1 MPKISISC
9 RLHYGFYGNR
19 EGPHPARRVGSVSE
33 GHSTVETA
41 RMATTAVSHFRGQ
54 TTTQDF
60 GLTEERKVH
69 IDAQK
74 ENMVSTLTV
83 GCLANSRNG
92 FNCNG
97 LWKGTRRLSIKNC
110 SKEPQKQESIL
121 IDSDNPEHIPQC
133 NTDFS
138 KSTEITDKGHHF
150 TSSCTLAANSKCAI
164 LKTLSPVNH
173 DDKISGNVS
182 FNENPQMTRDC
193 RSQETDIESEYLNE
207 LCHKK
212 VSPQTC
218 MELDRETYK
227 CLREKNAPSVK
238 ADSDVIA
245 QDKVI
250 KGSSLFHPAK
260 PQECNTAIKSDSLIS
275 NETQELKDGDCS
287 MKKSEWSME
296 LSSYPVETF
305 IIRTNPVAR
314 NFCSMLKDTSS
325 VLGSKCKETK
335 MEDCQ
340 QTSLRESNIQTNII
354 KSSFATINLAPCQGA
369 INNVNSSIKTISSKH
384 TLEEPVSLKLAFA
397 DGTKTQTNFLNDN
410 NSSSSNSSCSSEKHE
425 AVSFGHQNGLQLQ
438 KNGETFPETSEE
450 SQELGVSELKRH
462 QQWKEQCCSTE
473 QERAPAVRVDLEDV
487 TVKAGS
493 SAVFEWKVDGFP
505 QPSLLWKHNDVILTE
520 NELYKICYDGQ
531 SAILQLQ
538 ESLAEDAGTYVCTAT
553 NRAGSCETKAELS
566 VLGIPPTIVQSIE
579 TVTALRGSPARLQ
592 CCVTSDPEATVS
604 WKFKGKEIHSDGR
617 IQITQDSDLHYLDIS
632 HVMPEDDG
640 CYEFTATNPLGNL
653 TCTSYIIVKENQET
667 FQEFQAIPKFTEGSK
682 FSTSESREG
691 IGTNDTS
698 ETCLPK
704 YSSFSSSP
712 TSNHTPATN
721 VVLAKNYLSS
731 RLQSL
736 AGSSSATDP
745 PNILFRSCNQRGLIQ
760 GIFGVPGICKGESK
774 SNTENRME
782 KTVCCPQF
790 GEPGEEMSQMRS
802 FNSEDN
808 VSRIFT
814 NITGNFTTASEK
826 FTSASEKYTSSS
838 GNFTTVPGKSTTVPG
853 RFTSVSENFTIA
865 SGKFTDTSSNFTT
878 ETLQPQIV
886 FARQYRKE
894 DTYSLRSESTVKSPH
909 SDRLLKQFTASA
921 SKEKELAQGLR
932 AAVEKK
938 LKMTSYNN
946 IDDEDQLEKMLEK
959 VDNFEERKKIRA
971 RLREIRDKQM
981 SSPKEG
987 TEKSGDSTEV
997 EANKNKDCS
1006 ETSKSGEGDKE
1017 NIDPQQE
1024 VTEKSGDSTE
1034 DDINKN
1040 KNCSETSKTGEND
1053 KENSDSPKE
1062 GTEKSGDSIEDDVNK
1077 NKDCSETSKSGES
1090 DKENIDSPQEVTEK
1104 SGNPTEDDVNKDKNS
1119 SENNKIAEGDK
1130 ENIDSPK
1137 EGTEKSEDST
1147 DDVNKNKD
1155 CSETSKSGEGDKEN
1169 IDSPK
1174 EGTEKSED
1182 STDDVN
1188 KNKDCSET
1196 SKSGEGDK
1204 ENIDE
1209 CNESKTDSKQ
1219 NQEEKTDTQTVVT
1232 KDGSGGM
1239 KECTET
1245 KTVSADGTT
1254 TTVTKMTKIVS
1265 GNPSMSSTIIAGGAG
1280 SQTTTT
1286 EVQTAADGTKTTVI
1300 KKTQTVTKT
1309 VAGPGAGGM
1318 AANAPKGGLAAPAK
1332 PVTRSPSAIKQML
1345 LEWTK
1350 AMTQEY
1356 ADKVVITNFSSSWAN
1371 GLAFC
1376 ALIHHFYPESFD
1388 FYALDPK
1395 KRRYNFDLAFQT
1407 AEKCADI
1414 APLLD
1419 TDDMVKMQKPDW
1431 KCVFTYVQSFY
1442 RKLQKHER
1450 NKAMPK
1456 A

>member
-33 GHSTVETA
+33 GHSTVGTA
-41 RMATTAVSHFRGQ
+41 RTAVSHFRGQ

-60 GLTEERKVH
+60 GLTEERKVD

-121 IDSDNPEHIPQC
+121 IDSDHPEHIPQC

-138 KSTEITDKGHHF
+138 KSTETTDEGHLF
-150 TSSCTLAANSKCAI
+150 TSYCTLAENSKCAI

-173 DDKISGNVS
+173 NKISGNVS
-182 FNENPQMTRDC
+182 LNENPQITRDC
-193 RSQETDIESEYLNE
+193 RSQETDIKSEYSNE
-207 LCHKK
+207 FCHER

-218 MELDRETYK
+218 MELDREMYK
-227 CLREKNAPSVK
+227 CLKEKNAPSVK
-238 ADSDVIA
+238 ASSDVIA

-250 KGSSLFHPAK
+250 KCSSLFHPAK
-260 PQECNTAIKSDSLIS
+260 PRECNNVIKSDSLIT
-275 NETQELKDGDCS
+275 NETQELKDGDCL
-287 MKKSEWSME
+287 MRKSEWSME
-296 LSSYPVETF
+296 LPSYPVETF

-314 NFCSMLKDTSS
+314 NFCSVLKDTSS
-325 VLGSKCKETK
+325 VLSSKCKETK

-340 QTSLRESNIQTNII
+340 QKSLRESNIQTNIM
-354 KSSFATINLAPCQGA
+354 KCSFATINLAPCQRV

-384 TLEEPVSLKLAFA
+384 ILEEPVSPKLAFA
-397 DGTKTQTNFLNDN
+397 DGMKNQTNFLNDN
-410 NSSSSNSSCSSEKHE
+410 NNSSSSSSSSCSSEKHE
-425 AVSFGHQNGLQLQ
+425 AVSFRHQNGLQLQ

-450 SQELGVSELKRH
+450 SQELVVSEMKRY
-462 QQWKEQCCSTE
+462 QQWKEQCCSTV
-473 QERAPAVRVDLEDV
+473 QERAPAVRADLEDV

-493 SAVFEWKVDGFP
+493 SAVFEWKVDGLP

-520 NELYKICYDGQ
+520 NELYKISYDGQ

-553 NRAGSCETKAELS
+553 NRAGSCETRAELS

-579 TVTALRGSPARLQ
+579 TVTALRGSPTRLQ

-604 WKFKGKEIHSDGR
+604 WIFKGKEIRSDGR
-617 IQITQDSDLHYLDIS
+617 IQITHDRDLHYLVIS

-640 CYEFTATNPLGNL
+640 CYQFTATNPLGNL
-653 TCTSYIIVKENQET
+653 ICTSYIIVKENQET
-667 FQEFQAIPKFTEGSK
+667 FQEFQTIPKFTEGSK

-712 TSNHTPATN
+712 TSDHTPATN

-745 PNILFRSCNQRGLIQ
+745 PSCNQGGLIQ
-760 GIFGVPGICKGESK
+760 GILGVSEMCKGESK
-774 SNTENRME
+774 GNTENRME

-790 GEPGEEMSQMRS
+790 GETGEEMSQMRT
-802 FNSEDN
+802 FNSKDN
-808 VSRIFT
+808 VSRTFT

-826 FTSASEKYTSSS
+826 FTSASEKYTSAS
-838 GNFTTVPGKSTTVPG
+838 GNFTTVPGKSTIAPG
-853 RFTSVSENFTIA
+853 RFTSVSGNFTIA
-865 SGKFTDTSSNFTT
+865 SGKFTNTSSNFTT

-886 FARQYRKE
+886 FARQFRKE
-894 DTYSLRSESTVKSPH
+894 DTYSFRSESTVKSPH
-909 SDRLLKQFTASA
+909 SGRLLKQFTASA

-938 LKMTSYNN
+938 FKMTSYSN
-946 IDDEDQLEKMLEK
+946 IDDEDQLEKILEK

-971 RLREIRDKQM
+971 RLREIREKQM
-981 SSPKEG
+981 KEWEEKRRENEKLADNALKEKVKRADEEKQRVLQQFKENASLTKDMEDLRLKASQSGLKDRQRMADEEKKRKLEAFDQLAKKDNVTTTTTTETSGGSPKEG
-987 TEKSGDSTEV
+987 TEKSGDSTED

-1017 NIDPQQE
+1017 NI
-1024 VTEKSGDSTE
+1024 
-1034 DDINKN
+1034 
-1040 KNCSETSKTGEND
+1040 
-1053 KENSDSPKE
+1053 DSPKE

-1090 DKENIDSPQEVTEK
+1090 DKEKIDSPLEVTEK
-1104 SGNPTEDDVNKDKNS
+1104 SGNPTEDDVNKDKNC
-1119 SENNKIAEGDK
+1119 SENNK
-1130 ENIDSPK
+1130 
-1137 EGTEKSEDST
+1137 T
-1147 DDVNKNKD
+1147 
-1155 CSETSKSGEGDKEN
+1155 GEGDKEN

-1174 EGTEKSED
+1174 EGTEKSGD
-1182 STDDVN
+1182 FTDDVN
-1188 KNKDCSET
+1188 KNKDSET

-1209 CNESKTDSKQ
+1209 CNESKTESKE

-1232 KDGSGGM
+1232 KDDSGGM

-1286 EVQTAADGTKTTVI
+1286 EVKTAAGRH
-1300 KKTQTVTKT
+1300 
-1309 VAGPGAGGM
+1309 M
-1318 AANAPKGGLAAPAK
+1318 AN
-1332 PVTRSPSAIKQML
+1332 
-1345 LEWTK
+1345 
-1350 AMTQEY
+1350 
-1356 ADKVVITNFSSSWAN
+1356 
-1371 GLAFC
+1371 
-1376 ALIHHFYPESFD
+1376 
-1388 FYALDPK
+1388 
-1395 KRRYNFDLAFQT
+1395 
-1407 AEKCADI
+1407 
-1414 APLLD
+1414 
-1419 TDDMVKMQKPDW
+1419 
-1431 KCVFTYVQSFY
+1431 
-1442 RKLQKHER
+1442 
-1450 NKAMPK
+1450 
-1456 A
+1456 

>member
-1017 NIDPQQE
+1017 NID
-1024 VTEKSGDSTE
+1024 
-1034 DDINKN
+1034 
-1040 KNCSETSKTGEND
+1040 
-1053 KENSDSPKE
+1053 
-1062 GTEKSGDSIEDDVNK
+1062 
-1077 NKDCSETSKSGES
+1077 
-1090 DKENIDSPQEVTEK
+1090 
-1104 SGNPTEDDVNKDKNS
+1104 
-1119 SENNKIAEGDK
+1119 
-1130 ENIDSPK
+1130 SPK

>member
-981 SSPKEG
+981 KEWE
-987 TEKSGDSTEV
+987 EKRRENEKLADNALKEKV
-997 EANKNKDCS
+997 KRADEEKQRVLQQF
-1006 ETSKSGEGDKE
+1006 KE
-1017 NIDPQQE
+1017 NASMTKDMEDLRLKAQQ
-1024 VTEKSGDSTE
+1024 SGL
-1034 DDINKN
+1034 
-1040 KNCSETSKTGEND
+1040 
-1053 KENSDSPKE
+1053 
-1062 GTEKSGDSIEDDVNK
+1062 
-1077 NKDCSETSKSGES
+1077 KDRQRMA
-1090 DKENIDSPQEVTEK
+1090 D
-1104 SGNPTEDDVNKDKNS
+1104 
-1119 SENNKIAEGDK
+1119 
-1130 ENIDSPK
+1130 
-1137 EGTEKSEDST
+1137 
-1147 DDVNKNKD
+1147 
-1155 CSETSKSGEGDKEN
+1155 
-1169 IDSPK
+1169 
-1174 EGTEKSED
+1174 
-1182 STDDVN
+1182 
-1188 KNKDCSET
+1188 
-1196 SKSGEGDK
+1196 
-1204 ENIDE
+1204 
-1209 CNESKTDSKQ
+1209 
-1219 NQEEKTDTQTVVT
+1219 EEKKRKLEAFDQLARKDNVT
-1232 KDGSGGM
+1232 
-1239 KECTET
+1239 T
-1245 KTVSADGTT
+1245 
-1254 TTVTKMTKIVS
+1254 
-1265 GNPSMSSTIIAGGAG
+1265 
-1280 SQTTTT
+1280 TTTT
-1286 EVQTAADGTKTTVI
+1286 ETSGDGTKTTVI

>member
-1017 NIDPQQE
+1017 NIDSPKE
-1024 VTEKSGDSTE
+1024 GTDKSGNSTE
-1034 DDINKN
+1034 DGGNKN
-1040 KNCSETSKTGEND
+1040 KNCSENSKTE
-1053 KENSDSPKE
+1053 DSPKE
-1062 GTEKSGDSIEDDVNK
+1062 GTEKSGDSTDDVNK
-1077 NKDCSETSKSGES
+1077 NKDSETSKSG
-1090 DKENIDSPQEVTEK
+1090 
-1104 SGNPTEDDVNKDKNS
+1104 
-1119 SENNKIAEGDK
+1119 EGDK

>member
-33 GHSTVETA
+33 GHSTVGTA
-41 RMATTAVSHFRGQ
+41 RTAVSHFRGQ

-60 GLTEERKVH
+60 GLTEERKVD

-121 IDSDNPEHIPQC
+121 IDSDHPEHIPQC

-138 KSTEITDKGHHF
+138 KSTETTDEGHLF
-150 TSSCTLAANSKCAI
+150 TSYCTLAENSKCAI

-173 DDKISGNVS
+173 NKISGNVS
-182 FNENPQMTRDC
+182 LNENPQITRDC
-193 RSQETDIESEYLNE
+193 RSQETDIKSEYSNE
-207 LCHKK
+207 FCHER

-218 MELDRETYK
+218 MELDREMYK
-227 CLREKNAPSVK
+227 CLKEKNAPSVK
-238 ADSDVIA
+238 ASSDVIA

-250 KGSSLFHPAK
+250 KCSSLFHPAK
-260 PQECNTAIKSDSLIS
+260 PRECNNVIKSDSLIT
-275 NETQELKDGDCS
+275 NETQELKDGDCL
-287 MKKSEWSME
+287 MRKSEWSME
-296 LSSYPVETF
+296 LPSYPVETF

-314 NFCSMLKDTSS
+314 NFCSVLKDTSS
-325 VLGSKCKETK
+325 VLSSKCKETK

-340 QTSLRESNIQTNII
+340 QKSLRESNIQTNIM
-354 KSSFATINLAPCQGA
+354 KCSFATINLAPCQRV

-384 TLEEPVSLKLAFA
+384 ILEEPVSPKLAFA
-397 DGTKTQTNFLNDN
+397 DGMKNQTNFLNDN
-410 NSSSSNSSCSSEKHE
+410 NNSSSSSSSSCSSEKHE
-425 AVSFGHQNGLQLQ
+425 AVSFRHQNGLQLQ

-450 SQELGVSELKRH
+450 SQELVVSEMKRY
-462 QQWKEQCCSTE
+462 QQWKEQCCSTV
-473 QERAPAVRVDLEDV
+473 QERAPAVRADLEDV

-493 SAVFEWKVDGFP
+493 SAVFEWKVDGLP

-520 NELYKICYDGQ
+520 NELYKISYDGQ

-553 NRAGSCETKAELS
+553 NRAGSCETRAELS

-579 TVTALRGSPARLQ
+579 TVTALRGSPTRLQ

-604 WKFKGKEIHSDGR
+604 WIFKGKEIRSDGR
-617 IQITQDSDLHYLDIS
+617 IQITHDRDLHYLVIS

-640 CYEFTATNPLGNL
+640 CYQFTATNPLGNL
-653 TCTSYIIVKENQET
+653 ICTSYIIVKENQET
-667 FQEFQAIPKFTEGSK
+667 FQEFQTIPKFTEGSK

-712 TSNHTPATN
+712 TSDHTPATN

-745 PNILFRSCNQRGLIQ
+745 PSCNQGGLIQ
-760 GIFGVPGICKGESK
+760 GILGVSEMCKGESK
-774 SNTENRME
+774 GNTENRME

-790 GEPGEEMSQMRS
+790 GETGEEMSQMRT
-802 FNSEDN
+802 FNSKDN
-808 VSRIFT
+808 VSRTFT

-826 FTSASEKYTSSS
+826 FTSASEKYTSAS
-838 GNFTTVPGKSTTVPG
+838 GNFTTVPGKSTIAPG
-853 RFTSVSENFTIA
+853 RFTSVSGNFTIA
-865 SGKFTDTSSNFTT
+865 SGKFTNTSSNFTT

-886 FARQYRKE
+886 FARQFRKE
-894 DTYSLRSESTVKSPH
+894 DTYSFRSESTVKSPH
-909 SDRLLKQFTASA
+909 SGRLLKQFTASA

-938 LKMTSYNN
+938 FKMTSYSN
-946 IDDEDQLEKMLEK
+946 IDDEDQLEKILEK

-971 RLREIRDKQM
+971 RLREIREKQM

-987 TEKSGDSTEV
+987 TEKSGDSTED

-1017 NIDPQQE
+1017 NI
-1024 VTEKSGDSTE
+1024 
-1034 DDINKN
+1034 
-1040 KNCSETSKTGEND
+1040 
-1053 KENSDSPKE
+1053 DSPKE

-1090 DKENIDSPQEVTEK
+1090 DKEKIDSPLEVTEK
-1104 SGNPTEDDVNKDKNS
+1104 SGNPTEDDVNKDKNC
-1119 SENNKIAEGDK
+1119 SENNK
-1130 ENIDSPK
+1130 
-1137 EGTEKSEDST
+1137 T
-1147 DDVNKNKD
+1147 
-1155 CSETSKSGEGDKEN
+1155 GEGDKEN

-1174 EGTEKSED
+1174 EGMDKSGNFTEDGGNKNKNCSENSKTEDSPKEGTEKSGD
-1182 STDDVN
+1182 FTDDVN
-1188 KNKDCSET
+1188 KNKDSET

-1209 CNESKTDSKQ
+1209 CNESKTESKE

-1232 KDGSGGM
+1232 KDDSGGM

-1286 EVQTAADGTKTTVI
+1286 EVKTAAGRH
-1300 KKTQTVTKT
+1300 
-1309 VAGPGAGGM
+1309 M
-1318 AANAPKGGLAAPAK
+1318 AN
-1332 PVTRSPSAIKQML
+1332 
-1345 LEWTK
+1345 
-1350 AMTQEY
+1350 
-1356 ADKVVITNFSSSWAN
+1356 
-1371 GLAFC
+1371 
-1376 ALIHHFYPESFD
+1376 
-1388 FYALDPK
+1388 
-1395 KRRYNFDLAFQT
+1395 
-1407 AEKCADI
+1407 
-1414 APLLD
+1414 
-1419 TDDMVKMQKPDW
+1419 
-1431 KCVFTYVQSFY
+1431 
-1442 RKLQKHER
+1442 
-1450 NKAMPK
+1450 
-1456 A
+1456 

>member
-1017 NIDPQQE
+1017 NID
-1024 VTEKSGDSTE
+1024 
-1034 DDINKN
+1034 
-1040 KNCSETSKTGEND
+1040 
-1053 KENSDSPKE
+1053 SPKE
-1062 GTEKSGDSIEDDVNK
+1062 GTEKSGDSTDDVNK
-1077 NKDCSETSKSGES
+1077 NKDSETSKSG
-1090 DKENIDSPQEVTEK
+1090 
-1104 SGNPTEDDVNKDKNS
+1104 
-1119 SENNKIAEGDK
+1119 EGDK